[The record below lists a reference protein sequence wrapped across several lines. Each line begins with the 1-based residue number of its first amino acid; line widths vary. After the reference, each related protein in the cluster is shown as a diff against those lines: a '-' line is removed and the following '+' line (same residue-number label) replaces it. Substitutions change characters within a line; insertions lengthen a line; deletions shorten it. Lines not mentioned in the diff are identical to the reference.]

1 MDVNYRMMV
10 GFQIDLELHEMITNL
25 ELGEATLPHTFLMR
39 FELFFNHQ
47 IFWPMRLELKF

>member
-25 ELGEATLPHTFLMR
+25 EPGEATLLHTFLMR